1 MKHWLRRNSP
11 QTLSSEKN
19 CNSTEGKHANAQYS
33 GRVIDLSTVRRNFER
48 L

>member
-1 MKHWLRRNSP
+1 MKHWLRPNSA

-33 GRVIDLSTVRRNFER
+33 GRVINLSTVRRDIGR